1 MYTATTSFF
10 KATSFPQLLDS
21 FAFCFPPPICTS
33 VTYLVY
39 IPAGGARFLNH
50 QQYMD
55 VCSTLT
61 TSHVAEPTATY
72 FKPLGLCNHQSCFA
86 TVLQPPTLNKK
97 IGAFR
102 EQGHFDH
109 IKCTCHNL
117 RAEQQAINRIHRLN
131 STHED
136 VYFFKLLSENN
147 SAERRMLMVGQL
159 QKDICIIIY
168 IYAGLSRF
176 RDG

>member
-1 MYTATTSFF
+1 M
-10 KATSFPQLLDS
+10 
-21 FAFCFPPPICTS
+21 
-33 VTYLVY
+33 
-39 IPAGGARFLNH
+39 
-50 QQYMD
+50 
-55 VCSTLT
+55 
-61 TSHVAEPTATY
+61 
-72 FKPLGLCNHQSCFA
+72 
-86 TVLQPPTLNKK
+86 LQPPTLQQK
-97 IGAFR
+97 IGSFR

-159 QKDICIIIY
+159 QKRHICNYIH
-168 IYAGLSRF
+168 IYAGLSRL
-176 RDG
+176 RDGRLIGWMDGLIDWLIDWLEIKELYIWESQSWGLDMEVPWWLCWLQMFHHLGEAPKHSLDICIFDMYGIFTYIEPMKINY